1 MDRPLKL
8 FDVSAS
14 VYDYK
19 QQTNKN
25 DAHRKL
31 SLGKGKAD
39 ELENRVSNLPEQTQ
53 KFPSFHEVL
62 GPVLTGCVFE
72 PIFFT
77 Y

>member
-14 VYDYK
+14 VYDDK
-19 QQTNKN
+19 RQANKIEG
-25 DAHRKL
+25 HKRL
-31 SLGKGKAD
+31 RSGKGKSD
-39 ELENRVSNLPEQTQ
+39 ELENPISKSPESLQ

-62 GPVLTGCVFE
+62 GPILTGCVLE
-72 PIFFT
+72 PKFFS